1 MTHVTHGMTHVT
13 RGVIATA
20 RPSWPTRAVA
30 RSTRAMVATPH
41 ALATAAG
48 ADVLRRGGNAV
59 DAAIAANGVLT
70 VVYPASCGIG
80 GDAFWI
86 VHDPSPRRTVS
97 YNGSGRTPLRAA
109 IDRLPNGEL
118 PQRGALSVTVPGAVR
133 SWEDVARAHGTRGLD
148 ELLAPAEHYARNGCA
163 ITDVVAN
170 YAALNAAM
178 LREDADAA
186 RIFLPGGVPPRP
198 GDILC
203 NRELADTLNAIRRQG
218 ADALY
223 TGAIAE
229 RIVRTLNRGGNVMT
243 LDDLAAHRTEAT
255 VPLAIDWNGGQLL
268 THPPNSQG
276 ACLLLGAGMLAGD
289 GGADEPLWHH
299 LGVEAMK
306 RAMTIRDATFC
317 DPAFGPSG
325 VEQDLAPERLR
336 ALRAAIDPERASTS
350 THPPDRGGTIFL
362 CVVDEDGM
370 AVSLIESLY
379 MNYGSGVVAEGT
391 GIVLQNR
398 GAYFST
404 QPGHPN
410 AYEGGK
416 RPLHTLSP
424 PMFLRDGSPEIVF
437 GTMGGDGQPQI
448 LLQILHQMVDRGL
461 DVQRAL
467 DHPRWVYGRH
477 TLTERPDLDPA
488 EMVLVESRISEEI
501 VAGLERRGHT
511 VAALGPYENAM
522 GHAHGIVID
531 RERGTLAGGSDPRAD
546 SLALGL

>member
-1 MTHVTHGMTHVT
+1 
-13 RGVIATA
+13 
-20 RPSWPTRAVA
+20 
-30 RSTRAMVATPH
+30 MVASPH

-48 ADVLRRGGNAV
+48 VDVLRRGGNAV
-59 DAAIAANGVLT
+59 DAAIATNAVLT

-97 YNGSGRTPLRAA
+97 YNGSGRTPHAA
-109 IDRLPNGEL
+109 ALDRLPRGVL
-118 PQRGALSVTVPGAVR
+118 PQRGALTVTVPGAVR

-163 ITDVVAN
+163 ITDVVAK

-178 LREDADAA
+178 LRDDADAA
-186 RIFLPGGVPPRP
+186 RIFLPGGTPPRP

-203 NRELADTLNAIRRQG
+203 NPELADTLGAIRRRG
-218 ADALY
+218 ADAFY

-229 RIVRTLNRGGNVMT
+229 RIVRTLNAAGNLMT
-243 LDDLAAHRTEAT
+243 LEDLAAHRTEPT

-276 ACLLLGAGMLAGD
+276 ACLLLGAGMLAADGD
-289 GGADEPLWHH
+289 AGEALWHH

-306 RAMTIRDATFC
+306 RAMAIRDASFC
-317 DPAFGPSG
+317 DPAFAPSG
-325 VEQDLAPERLR
+325 VEAELEPERLR
-336 ALRAAIDPERASTS
+336 ALRASIDPDHASAT
-350 THPPDRGGTIFL
+350 THRPDRGGTIFL
-362 CVVDEDGM
+362 CVVDENGM

-404 QPGHPN
+404 RPGHPN
-410 AYEGGK
+410 VYAGGK

-424 PMFLRDGSPEIVF
+424 PMFLRDAAPEIVF

-448 LLQILHQMVDRGL
+448 LLQFLHQLVDRGL

-477 TLTERPDLDPA
+477 TLTERPDLA
-488 EMVLVESRISEEI
+488 TGEMVIVESRMPEEI
-501 VAGLERRGHT
+501 VAGIERRGHK
-511 VAALGPYENAM
+511 VEALGPYENAM
-522 GHAHGIVID
+522 GHAHAIVVD